1 MENQLTERE
10 VLINE
15 MLDKVQRMNQDLRR
29 FIIYSDNLNKE
40 MQKVHE
46 ALCKIELVE
55 FIIRKVNDHSF
66 NITSEFLRDKY
77 TNTCNEFYEIIN
89 KTWCF

>member
-10 VLINE
+10 LLINE

-55 FIIRKVNDHSF
+55 FMIKKLNDHSF
-66 NITSEFLRDKY
+66 NIKSEYLRDEY
-77 TNTCNEFYEIIN
+77 TNTVNHFYDIIN
-89 KTWCF
+89 QMVCF